1 MSTLSQDLGTQNGSL
16 RVPTGRPLDVT
27 RCTVADCHAERVGL
41 AMCARHLWTWAM
53 RHDEKAAA

>member
-1 MSTLSQDLGTQNGSL
+1 MTAHPSPAPHQPGGTMNITS
-16 RVPTGRPLDVT
+16 
-27 RCTVADCHAERVGL
+27 CTVRDCHAERAGL

>member
-1 MSTLSQDLGTQNGSL
+1 MNITS
-16 RVPTGRPLDVT
+16 
-27 RCTVADCHAERVGL
+27 CTVRDCHAERAGL

>member
-1 MSTLSQDLGTQNGSL
+1 MGTLSQDLQTQIGSL
-16 RVPTGRPLDVT
+16 RVPPAMNITS
-27 RCTVADCHAERVGL
+27 CTVSGCHAKRTGL